1 MKKKIKSIFI
11 KKEDEDIKKHI
22 MYINYLIVI
31 SLVGIGILYAF
42 NSLDYIYNWED
53 IIKEYRYKFILGF
66 GITFLISFLSL
77 ILSIVIG
84 LVLIYFQKSRFLPF
98 HYFSKIFIEIV
109 RGTPLIV
116 QIYIFFYVIGTAM
129 NMENRYVMGVIIMG
143 IFSGAYVGE
152 ILRSGIESIEQKQ
165 WETSKV
171 LGLTKYQTYRYIIFP
186 QVVKRI
192 MAPLTGQFANL
203 IKDSSLLSIIAVN
216 EFTKNVQEVDSLTF
230 SPIEN
235 YCILAIG
242 YLILTYPISYISK
255 YYERK
260 FTYGN

>member
-129 NMENRYVMGVIIMG
+129 NMENRYVMGVVIMG

>member
-11 KKEDEDIKKHI
+11 KQEDEDVKKHI

-31 SLVGIGILYAF
+31 SLVVIGISYAF

-66 GITFLISFLSL
+66 GITFFISFLSL
-77 ILSIVIG
+77 ILSIIIG

-98 HYFSKIFIEIV
+98 HFFSKIFIEIV

-129 NMENRYVMGVIIMG
+129 NMENRYIMGIVIMG

-235 YCILAIG
+235 YCILAVG